1 MVVTA
6 RWQMSHARRPDVFQ
20 TGVLPPTQADSF
32 LPRRSSL
39 SGLLTIPQ
47 TLGGRDPGKTA
58 KKKFQACAIRVLV
71 GWISIHG
78 FLPII
83 HRLNIC
89 IYIYISTWHT
99 TTREAIGTRYC
110 NEISGAIWITKK
122 RNLSSRRY
130 ARIENPRSKLWY
142 DQGQTCL
149 SFNYPQVLLHTEAC
163 PIRSERSA

>member
-89 IYIYISTWHT
+89 IYIYLTYDYTRSNWNAVLQRNIWCLDNEKEKFIESKICANRKSTQQSMVW
-99 TTREAIGTRYC
+99 
-110 NEISGAIWITKK
+110 
-122 RNLSSRRY
+122 
-130 ARIENPRSKLWY
+130 PRP
-142 DQGQTCL
+142 DV
-149 SFNYPQVLLHTEAC
+149 FIV
-163 PIRSERSA
+163 

>member
-89 IYIYISTWHT
+89 IYVPEYTRSNWNAVLQRNIWCLDNEKEKFIESKICANRKST
-99 TTREAIGTRYC
+99 EQSMI
-110 NEISGAIWITKK
+110 
-122 RNLSSRRY
+122 
-130 ARIENPRSKLWY
+130 
-142 DQGQTCL
+142 
-149 SFNYPQVLLHTEAC
+149 
-163 PIRSERSA
+163 

>member
-71 GWISIHG
+71 GWISVSYQSSIDW
-78 FLPII
+78 IYV
-83 HRLNIC
+83 
-89 IYIYISTWHT
+89 YIYTWRT
-99 TTREAIGTRYC
+99 ITREAIGTRYC
-110 NEISGAIWITKK
+110 NEISGAWITKK

-130 ARIENPRSKLWY
+130 ARIENPRSKAWY

-149 SFNYPQVLLHTEAC
+149 SFSYPQVLLHTEAC